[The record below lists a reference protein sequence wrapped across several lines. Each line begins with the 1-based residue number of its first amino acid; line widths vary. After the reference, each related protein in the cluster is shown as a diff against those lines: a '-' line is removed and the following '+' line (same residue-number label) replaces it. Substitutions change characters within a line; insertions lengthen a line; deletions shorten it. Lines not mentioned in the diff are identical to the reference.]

1 MLRANDDFIG
11 TLAASARRT
20 VSEGYYD
27 GAIEPGEFA
36 HRSLREALAAAKGM
50 PLITEVKFRSPAEG
64 PLRAASDVRA
74 IARAYQRGGAAAI
87 SVLTEP
93 KHFDG
98 SLGYLAA
105 VKRSVD
111 VPVLMKDVVVDPVQV
126 DAAQASGADAVL
138 LMDAVFRSRLASVG
152 LREMIERAHSRGLEV
167 LLEAH
172 TEAEYAESLQTEA
185 DLVGINNRDLRT
197 LEVSLETSRRLLA
210 GRPHAKPVVCE
221 SGLTRASE
229 LAELRSL
236 GADGFLVGSAL
247 MKSAD
252 IEGTVRELVGAP

>member
-1 MLRANDDFIG
+1 MLRGNDDFIG

-20 VSEGYYD
+20 VSEGYY
-27 GAIEPGEFA
+27 GGVAPGEFT
-36 HRSLREALAAAKGM
+36 HRSLRDALASTGGM

-64 PLRAASDVRA
+64 PLRTATDVRA
-74 IARAYQRGGAAAI
+74 IARAYERGGAAAI

-98 SLGYLAA
+98 SLEYLTA
-105 VKRSVD
+105 VKRSVG

-138 LMDAVFRSRLASVG
+138 LMDVVFRSRLASVG
-152 LREMIERAHSRGLEV
+152 LREMIERAHSKGLEV

-185 DLVGINNRDLRT
+185 DVVGINNRNLKT

-229 LAELRSL
+229 LVELRSL

-252 IEGTVRELVGAP
+252 VEKTVRELVGAR